1 LNLATL
7 RPWAAAPENIAA
19 LWQAVFPNA
28 LNVPLWW
35 GMLAVGWLAWRMIE
49 QRNQKP

>member
-1 LNLATL
+1 L

-35 GMLAVGWLAWRMIE
+35 GMLAVGWLVR
-49 QRNQKP
+49 RTTTDQKNYADQIG